1 MVRVHQESI
10 FTYKQLVEQY
20 PGSLPSEGETIEE
33 RSQLEKGRCAFVHL
47 FTNIWRAISLEA
59 LLGGD

>member
-33 RSQLEKGRCAFVHL
+33 RSQLERGRCAFVHL
-47 FTNIWRAISLEA
+47 FTNI
-59 LLGGD
+59 